1 MQGNGMAHA
10 DHHGT
15 TYGFAGRAP
24 RNHGIRHQGRGQ
36 GQRQGRSQGRGEGSG
51 RGRGVGQG
59 HGRGVGQVR
68 GAGRAPN
75 FCAVPRKAPQPRAF
89 DYYVVLDFEATC
101 DEDNSFPLHLQE
113 VIEFPCVLVDAT
125 VSPAKIVSEIQV
137 YVRPEAVPR
146 LTAFCTQLTGI
157 TQATVDAGTTF
168 VGAFR
173 QILAWLRTCGLDPDR
188 PTNFAVVTCGDWDL
202 ASMLPRQIRLLQSR
216 GHRVPSK
223 APACFRQWINVQR
236 SFQQWYGCKAGGLKR
251 MLSTLQ
257 LSLDG
262 RHHSG
267 LDDCRNTAKIVI
279 RLLRDGAPLTVTSTP
294 LHAGPDA
301 SAIAGPART
310 GATSVLGAGS
320 GARTPARAD
329 ARAVLAHDPVPLPAP
344 VPGPIV
350 APAPAHAPA
359 PGPIPVAAPAP
370 VPALARAC
378 VAGPVPSIERP
389 LSVFYL

>member
-1 MQGNGMAHA
+1 
-10 DHHGT
+10 
-15 TYGFAGRAP
+15 
-24 RNHGIRHQGRGQ
+24 
-36 GQRQGRSQGRGEGSG
+36 
-51 RGRGVGQG
+51 
-59 HGRGVGQVR
+59 
-68 GAGRAPN
+68 
-75 FCAVPRKAPQPRAF
+75 
-89 DYYVVLDFEATC
+89 VVLDFEATC

-168 VGAFR
+168 AGAFR

-202 ASMLPRQIRLLQSR
+202 DSMLPRQIRLLQSR

-223 APACFRQWINVQR
+223 APACFRQWINIQR

-251 MLSTLQ
+251 MLSTLH

-267 LDDCRNTAKIVI
+267 LDDCRNTAKIVV
-279 RLLRDGAPLTVTSTP
+279 RLLRDGAPLTLTRTSAP
-294 LHAGPDA
+294 LHTGPDTK
-301 SAIAGPART
+301 AIAGPAGT
-310 GATSVLGAGS
+310 GATSASGTGS
-320 GARTPARAD
+320 RTPTFARAD
-329 ARAVLAHDPVPLPAP
+329 ARAVPAHDPVPLPAP

-350 APAPAHAPA
+350 APAP
-359 PGPIPVAAPAP
+359 VDAPAP
-370 VPALARAC
+370 VPAPVDARA
-378 VAGPVPSIERP
+378 AGPVPSIERP